1 MDGVNCLKATEPLR
15 GGSLLFTTKRALLKE
30 QLFNKYFASQCT
42 ALQKKLLKL
51 YGPFLGIGFN

>member
-42 ALQKKLLKL
+42 ALQKKL
-51 YGPFLGIGFN
+51 